1 MSGTVAREQ
10 LRSGARG
17 NEFFAADEVEGGLHL
32 RPARA
37 DEWFMPFGG
46 RRRRRLGEFLSSQ
59 PVSRALRARPIVLAD
74 ARGILWVVGVRR
86 SARAAVTDAT
96 RRALWVHTETP

>member
-1 MSGTVAREQ
+1 MSGAAARER
-10 LRSGARG
+10 LRSGAKG
-17 NEFFAADEVEGGLHL
+17 DEFFAADQVEGGLQL
-32 RPARA
+32 RPAQP

-46 RRRRRLGEFLSSQ
+46 RRPRRLREFLSKQ
-59 PVSRALRARPIVLAD
+59 PVPRALRAHPIVLAD

-86 SARAAVTDAT
+86 AARAPVTAAT

>member
-1 MSGTVAREQ
+1 VTGRTARDR
-10 LRSGARG
+10 LRSGNPG
-17 NEFFAADEVEGGLHL
+17 HEFFAADEMEAGLQL
-32 RPARA
+32 RLARP

-46 RRRRRLGEFLSSQ
+46 RRPRRLGEFLSKQ
-59 PVSRALRARPIVLAD
+59 PVSRALRAHPIVLAD

-86 SARAAVTDAT
+86 SARATVTEAT